1 MNMVY
6 FKQISLQP
14 YTVRSALPLLGCFTR
29 SYDEIRKC
37 HRLLQRVACD
47 AVELPMRRKLRD
59 QELTK
64 SLARTDELLAIKRDM
79 DQARKQVITH

>member
-14 YTVRSALPLLGCFTR
+14 YTVCSALLLLGCFAR
-29 SYDEIRKC
+29 PYDVVYEC

-64 SLARTDELLAIKRDM
+64 SLARTEELLAIKRDM
-79 DQARKQVITH
+79 DQARKQVTH